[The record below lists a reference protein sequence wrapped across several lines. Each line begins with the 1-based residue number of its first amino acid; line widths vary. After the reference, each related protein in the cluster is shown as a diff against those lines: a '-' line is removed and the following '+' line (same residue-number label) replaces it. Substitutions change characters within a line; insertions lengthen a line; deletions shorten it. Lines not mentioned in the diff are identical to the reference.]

1 MANSTPGDYLIGA
14 MLVTEPKGTG
24 TAIAKGDLL
33 TVQANKWNSAITG
46 QVKGPFM
53 IAAFAQAAGDNFVT
67 GIIHGIAYVTA
78 QGAIQPGALVMAGT
92 SVFTSVSQYVAT
104 NPAGTTTGDIA
115 TAGSEW
121 LRVIGRY
128 IGHENEGGTGSV
140 PTAAADTETIR
151 IQLRDW

>member
-14 MLVTEPKGTG
+14 LLLTEKKGTS
-24 TAIAKGDLL
+24 AAVAKGDVL
-33 TVQANKWNSAITG
+33 TVQSNAWNSAITG

-53 IAAFAQAAGDNFVT
+53 VAAFAQATADGFVT
-67 GIIHGIAYVTA
+67 GIAHGIAYVTA

-104 NPAGTTTGDIA
+104 NPGGTTTGDIA
-115 TAGSEW
+115 NAGSEW

-140 PTAAADTETIR
+140 PTAAADTDVIR